1 MTLRKSPCQER
12 LELQFGGSY
21 RLQTITVTGF
31 RTRCYVDT
39 NWHTIKSTS
48 NVSWGSDVVYAAIL
62 SLPYSFCFRISI
74 PCLKTSRREQPA
86 ISHPPAGQRSCLKP
100 SHLAKL
106 KRSHKGRSRFT
117 RMGAQEWSKVE
128 KKKSFL
134 WPFCFPF
141 HRGNYFLHHLSQL
154 TSTGT
159 LGPKRMWTLSKGIG
173 LTGGIHGSISIAFGR
188 GHAGDVAER
197 LVGRHPR
204 RRVLAYCM
212 HHD

>member
-1 MTLRKSPCQER
+1 MLGRAVCSDDTREGAWMPWMTSWEKKTMTLRKSPCQER

-39 NWHTIKSTS
+39 NRQSTS

-86 ISHPPAGQRSCLKP
+86 ISHPPAGQRSCLKA

-106 KRSHKGRSRFT
+106 KRSHKGRSHFT

-128 KKKSFL
+128 KKSPSFGHSVSL
-134 WPFCFPF
+134 
-141 HRGNYFLHHLSQL
+141 
-154 TSTGT
+154 STGGT
-159 LGPKRMWTLSKGIG
+159 IFFITYPNWQVQALWALNECEHCQKELG
-173 LTGGIHGSISIAFGR
+173 
-188 GHAGDVAER
+188 
-197 LVGRHPR
+197 
-204 RRVLAYCM
+204 
-212 HHD
+212 